1 VSDLLIAAAIVAAVV
16 LVALV
21 IRRTQSDA
29 PTQLAKYA
37 VPDQLDR
44 ADFDEPDVAWLLV
57 VFTSATCSACQNVL
71 TAVAPLAS
79 DELCVQEAEYLRD
92 RELHDRYAIDA
103 VPALVLADETGL
115 VRYTALGPQKSAELW
130 LAVSDVVA

>member
-1 VSDLLIAAAIVAAVV
+1 MSDLVIAAVIIAAVV

-21 IRRTQSDA
+21 IRRTQSDV
-29 PTQLAKYA
+29 PTQMEKYA

-44 ADFDEPDVAWLLV
+44 ADFDRPDAAWLLV

-79 DELCVQEAEYLRD
+79 DELCVQEAE
-92 RELHDRYAIDA
+92 
-103 VPALVLADETGL
+103 
-115 VRYTALGPQKSAELW
+115 
-130 LAVSDVVA
+130 

>member
-1 VSDLLIAAAIVAAVV
+1 VSDLIIAAGIIAAVV

-21 IRRTQSDA
+21 IRRTQSDV
-29 PTQLAKYA
+29 PTQIAKYA
-37 VPDQLDR
+37 VPGQLDR
-44 ADFDEPDVAWLLV
+44 ADFDKPDNTWLLV

-79 DELCVQEAEYLRD
+79 DDLCVQEVEYVRD
-92 RELHDRYAIDA
+92 RDLHDRYAIDA

-115 VRYTALGPQKSAELW
+115 VRYSALGPQKSAELW
-130 LAVSDVVA
+130 LAVSDVVS